1 MTTPSTT
8 VLIKRSTGVATP
20 SGLKAGELAYS
31 YLSNTMFIGDS
42 TGTSVANVGGLFYTS
57 QVDAATAANTASTL
71 VRRDTNGAFFGQL
84 YGNANSAT
92 VLQTSRDFSISGGDI
107 TATAVSFNGSNNVV
121 LSASLDAVPGLTAGV
136 YGGATTGGSI
146 VPVIT
151 VGANGRILAVTT
163 QNAGSSFHITDGTSS
178 NTVYGGTTL
187 TFTGTGG
194 VTTNVSG
201 ETLTF
206 GTDTTVLRSNTS
218 SVGVQTIGTDLNI
231 TGNVTISGT
240 TTTVNSTTSVYTDS
254 LLQVAANNTVGDVID
269 IGFFGN
275 HGSVSG
281 PSHITG
287 LIRDASTKDYYLFDN
302 VDISELSA
310 NVITSGV
317 LASNLTTLHANTNS
331 PLATITQATITTAN
345 VSAGMTVSGGLYAD
359 SLTLSTG
366 LTAPSITD
374 SGLTATRMTFAGTG
388 GLLSD
393 SSSITTD
400 GTTITAGGFSTS
412 GGVSAASVTDSGL
425 TATRMTFAGTGG
437 LLSDSSSITTDGT
450 TITAGGFSTSG
461 GVSAASVTDSGLTSG
476 RVTFAGTGGLLSDS
490 SSFTFNAGTGAL
502 SVTSLTLST
511 ALTVGNGGTGATSF
525 TSQGIVYG
533 NGTGAMQVTAAAG
546 VADIHVSR
554 QLLTVDG
561 SGNPVWTDT
570 LDGGSF

>member
-136 YGGATTGGSI
+136 YGGATTGGST

-163 QNAGSSFHITDGTSS
+163 QNAGSSFDITDGTSS

-240 TTTVNSTTSVYTDS
+240 TTTVNSTTSVSTDS

-425 TATRMTFAGTGG
+425 T
-437 LLSDSSSITTDGT
+437 
-450 TITAGGFSTSG
+450 
-461 GVSAASVTDSGLTSG
+461 SG

-490 SSFTFNAGTGAL
+490 SSFTFDAGTGAL